1 MRLLHGQIMSLL
13 LSHFLLKV
21 IVHFLYFNFVFSVT
35 SLSIFCL
42 PRQISAE
49 KEVKECDRL
58 CASLIRSVEERRTEV
73 NTEIREKQRAAER
86 RSEELV
92 NELQQEITELQRR
105 SAELEELRNT
115 EDHLS
120 LLQVTINL

>member
-1 MRLLHGQIMSLL
+1 MSFL

-21 IVHFLYFNFVFSVT
+21 IVYFLYLSFPFSFK
-35 SLSIFCL
+35 SLFIFCL
-42 PRQISAE
+42 PCQLSAE
-49 KEVKECDRL
+49 KEVKESDRL

-115 EDHLS
+115 EDHLN

>member
-1 MRLLHGQIMSLL
+1 MSLL

-21 IVHFLYFNFVFSVT
+21 IVHFLYFNFVFSLT

-115 EDHLS
+115 KDHLN